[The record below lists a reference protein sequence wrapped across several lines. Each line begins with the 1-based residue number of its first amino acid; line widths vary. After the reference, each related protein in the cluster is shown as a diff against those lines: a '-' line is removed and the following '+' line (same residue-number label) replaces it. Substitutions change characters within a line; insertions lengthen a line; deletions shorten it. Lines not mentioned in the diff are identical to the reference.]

1 MFEVALS
8 SLWNRRGSVILTLAS
23 LTISMAIVI
32 GVEHIR
38 AQAENSFV
46 RTVSGVDLLV
56 GARTSQ
62 INLLLYSVFR
72 IGNAS
77 NNIAWQ
83 SYEAIAARPEVSWSI
98 PISLGDSHRGYR
110 VLGTNDQYFE
120 HYRYG
125 DEEPLRLADGTLF
138 SESLDAVLGSTVARD
153 LGYEVGQEIVISHG
167 IGNTSFV
174 NHEDRPFTVT
184 GILAATGTAVDRTV
198 HVSLQGIE
206 AIHGGGRHDAG
217 EEEEEGV
224 EAEEDHE
231 HEEPAARPEQI
242 TALLLGLESPV
253 AAFAMQRAINNYP
266 NEALTAILPAMALAE
281 LWQII
286 GTLEN
291 LLGVISIL
299 VLTASL
305 LGLSTMLLSS
315 LRERRRELALY
326 RAIGAR
332 PSFILWLIEMEAF
345 TITAIAAGL
354 GYLVVV
360 AGIAL
365 AQDWL
370 SESYALVIAP
380 WPSTPG
386 IWLYMAGALFA
397 AVLMTLIPAGVA
409 YFRSL
414 GGALQSSRG

>member
-1 MFEVALS
+1 MFEVAFS
-8 SLWNRRGSVILTLAS
+8 SLLSRRGSVALTLAS

-38 AQAENSFV
+38 AQAESSFV

-62 INLLLYSVFR
+62 VNLLLYSVFR
-72 IGNAS
+72 IGNAT
-77 NNIAWQ
+77 NNIEWQ
-83 SYEAIAARPEVSWSI
+83 SYEDIAARPEVAWSI

-110 VLGTNDQYFE
+110 VLGTNDDYFQ

-125 DEEPLRLADGTLF
+125 GSEALRLAEGAPF
-138 SESLDAVLGSTVARD
+138 SNPLQAVLGSEVANA
-153 LGYEVGQEIVISHG
+153 LGYSVGQEIVLSHG

-174 NHEDRPFTVT
+174 NHEEFPFTVS
-184 GILAATGTAVDRTV
+184 GILASTGTPVDRTV

-206 AIHGGGRHDAG
+206 AIHLGESGGANRNGLTARNAS
-217 EEEEEGV
+217 EQLASLEV
-224 EAEEDHE
+224 DH
-231 HEEPAARPEQI
+231 I
-242 TALLLGLESPV
+242 TAILLGLESPV
-253 AAFAMQRAINNYP
+253 AAFGMQRAINNYP
-266 NEALTAILPAMALAE
+266 NEPLSAVMPGVALAE
-281 LWQII
+281 LWQIV

-305 LGLSTMLLSS
+305 LGLSTMLLTS

-332 PSFILWLIEMEAF
+332 PLFILLLIELEALMV
-345 TITAIAAGL
+345 TVLAAGL
-354 GYLVVV
+354 AYLMVAAGFTV
-360 AGIAL
+360 AGA
-365 AQDWL
+365 WL
-370 SESYALVIAP
+370 SETYALVIEP

-386 IWLYMAGALFA
+386 ILLYVLGAMLA
-397 AVLMTLIPAGVA
+397 SIVMTLIPASIA
-409 YFRSL
+409 YSRSL
-414 GGALQSSRG
+414 AVTLQSS

>member
-1 MFEVALS
+1 MMFEVAMS

-32 GVEHIR
+32 GVEHVR

-72 IGNAS
+72 IGNAT
-77 NNIAWQ
+77 NNIRWQ
-83 SYEAIAARPEVSWSI
+83 SYQDIAARPEVAWSV
-98 PISLGDSHRGYR
+98 PLSLGDSHRGYR
-110 VLGTNDQYFE
+110 VLGTSPEYFE

-125 DEEPLRLADGTLF
+125 DSESLRLAQGEAF
-138 SESLDAVLGSTVARD
+138 SQPLHAVLGSEVAQT
-153 LGYEVGQEIVISHG
+153 LGYELGEEIVLAHG

-174 NHEDRPFTVT
+174 NHDNMPFTVT
-184 GILAATGTAVDRTV
+184 GILASTGTPVDRTI

-206 AIHGGGRHDAG
+206 AIHLGFSN
-217 EEEEEGV
+217 GV
-224 EAEEDHE
+224 RVASQTPSPTDPGLAELQ
-231 HEEPAARPEQI
+231 PTQI
-242 TALLLGLESPV
+242 TAILLGLETPMAV
-253 AAFAMQRAINNYP
+253 FGLQRAINNYP
-266 NEALTAILPAMALAE
+266 GEPLSAILPAVALGE

-286 GTLEN
+286 GTLES
-291 LLGVISIL
+291 LLSVISIL
-299 VLTASL
+299 VLSASL

-332 PSFILWLIEMEAF
+332 PSFVLWLIELEAL
-345 TITAIAAGL
+345 TMTAMAAAL
-354 GYLVVV
+354 GYLIVV
-360 AGIAL
+360 AGFSV

-370 SESYALVIAP
+370 SESYALVIDA

-386 IWLYMAGALFA
+386 IWAYMIGALLA
-397 AVLMTLIPAGVA
+397 AMLLTLIPATVA

-414 GGALQSSRG
+414 ATSLNAS